1 MGGGGGGV
9 FILFKQ
15 DLPLLEEPFLLV
27 RLTTFGPNDIKQ
39 KANRYI
45 FAHFI
50 DHLGSAS
57 EPLHCL
63 RESIYKIIN
72 KEGPSCRVVLAG
84 DFNLPDIGFG
94 KMDLAVLKLAQLMA
108 TKLTIY
114 SSMYLMTLH

>member
-27 RLTTFGPNDIKQ
+27 RLTSFGPNDITQ

-84 DFNLPDIGFG
+84 DFNLPDICWEDGLDCIKTSPAYGNEINNLFI
-94 KMDLAVLKLAQLMA
+94 DILNDFR
-108 TKLTIY
+108 T
-114 SSMYLMTLH
+114 